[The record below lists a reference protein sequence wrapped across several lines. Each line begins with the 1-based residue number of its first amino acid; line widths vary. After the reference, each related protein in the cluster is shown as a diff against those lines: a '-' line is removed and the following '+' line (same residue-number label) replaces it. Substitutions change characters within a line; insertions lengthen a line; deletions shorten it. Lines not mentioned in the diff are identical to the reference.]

1 MSTKAPDPDFE
12 DVHAADAHHA
22 GGGHD
27 HAHDTG
33 GHDHDE
39 MHPDEHAEPALGPI
53 DWAAWGVSLL
63 GVGLGGV
70 IALCLRLVTHSF

>member
-1 MSTKAPDPDFE
+1 MSAKAPRPDLE
-12 DVHAADAHHA
+12 KDHAADAHHV

-33 GHDHDE
+33 GHDHDD
-39 MHPDEHAEPALGPI
+39 MHPEEHEEPLGPI
-53 DWAAWGVSLL
+53 DWPAWGVSLL

-70 IALCLRLVTHSF
+70 IALALFLVTHPV